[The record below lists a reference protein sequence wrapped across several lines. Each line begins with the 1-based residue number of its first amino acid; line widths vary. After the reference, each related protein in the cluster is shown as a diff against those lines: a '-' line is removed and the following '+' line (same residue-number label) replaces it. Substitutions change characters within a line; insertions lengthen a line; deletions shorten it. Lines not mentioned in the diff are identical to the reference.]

1 MQVKIKGKKT
11 NSAAAPTQNMI
22 DRWRDPTNVNKTL
35 NVKLMCW
42 PEKPD
47 RLKLSF
53 DQYHCDLKCAI
64 YGGRIPM
71 PVTSKAKMLI
81 LWFSSLFVIK
91 FWNLTCT
98 IFLFL
103 AYCVSQSPQETC
115 LTSQTVL
122 T

>member
-1 MQVKIKGKKT
+1 MHLYESYALCKEKSREKT

-53 DQYHCDLKCAI
+53 D
-64 YGGRIPM
+64 
-71 PVTSKAKMLI
+71 
-81 LWFSSLFVIK
+81 
-91 FWNLTCT
+91 
-98 IFLFL
+98 
-103 AYCVSQSPQETC
+103 
-115 LTSQTVL
+115 
-122 T
+122 